1 MQTKLI
7 KVVGQNFERTAKNK
21 SGFFLVFQKTNQLAA
36 VRKAAYHQREE
47 GGGGPPGDQKNH
59 AALQTVLHQSCQA
72 VHQEMSQTLFLAQ
85 DFNKPLMEIPYETEL

>member
-1 MQTKLI
+1 MKGLPKINQD
-7 KVVGQNFERTAKNK
+7 FFSFSENK
-21 SGFFLVFQKTNQLAA
+21 SAGCCEKGSLPP
-36 VRKAAYHQREE
+36 EGG